1 MLYSAPIWVWIIL
14 LIGCEIAMIY
24 GYMKCKAQCNK
35 SFKMFFLFMIVFFPI
50 FILGMIV
57 NRCNALGLI
66 PGSAQNIAE
75 IFPVIMGSVFVIGM
89 VVLGIIHL
97 IQGNIAPA
105 QRNILIFALGLFFV
119 GILMLIS
126 IQILDSKG
134 II

>member
-1 MLYSAPIWVWIIL
+1 MLYSTPIWVWIIL
-14 LIGCEIAMIY
+14 LIGCETGMIY
-24 GYMKCKAQCNK
+24 GYMKGKAQCNK
-35 SFKMFFLFMIVFFPI
+35 PFKMFFLFMIILFPI

-57 NRCNALGLI
+57 SRCNALGRI

-75 IFPVIMGSVFVIGM
+75 IFPVITGFIFVIGI
-89 VVLGIIHL
+89 VVLGIVHL
-97 IQGNIAPA
+97 IKGNLAPT